1 MVAQIEVGQ
10 VWWHKDRRRA
20 GKSVTVVEV
29 LPGRKAVVQGSTRK
43 SLLRTDTL
51 TRHYTLEA
59 QEGPVEAVSAMPGR
73 PSIVVGSRWRRKVGS
88 GSSVG
93 VEVVWVQPK
102 KGAPPYV
109 QFTKSDGST
118 SILRAEG
125 FLSLYVPFKSQKKV
139 VGDEVE

>member
-29 LPGRKAVVQGSTRK
+29 LPGKVVVQGSTRK
-43 SLLRTDTL
+43 SDVRKDTL
-51 TRHYTLEA
+51 VRHYTLEA
-59 QEGPVEAVSAMPGR
+59 QEGPVEAVSAMPGH
-73 PSIVVGSRWRRKVGS
+73 PSIIVGSRWRRKAGS
-88 GSSVG
+88 GASAG

-125 FLSLYVPFKSQKKV
+125 FLSLYVPSKSQKKV
-139 VGDEVE
+139 VGDEAE